1 MKSCF
6 KVRGHEAAELDPL
19 GLHAWRKWTDKAI
32 ASVVAVDTSS
42 PQRNERKKVQCLMFS
57 YADMVN
63 KCDIC

>member
-1 MKSCF
+1 MFIMF

-42 PQRNERKKVQCLMFS
+42 PQRNGVSTSAKKGTMS
-57 YADMVN
+57 YVFL
-63 KCDIC
+63 CRYGE